1 VIEAIYALLAF
12 IGGLSGAFLSSYF
25 KEKGKN
31 IATKEDIAYITKEI
45 EEVKYEY
52 TRETESL
59 RSNLSNQ
66 IKVSGF
72 RYEKEYEILSD
83 LTEKLVDVRD
93 SALSMRPE
101 LDYIDPKKDP
111 QEITNERLDR
121 FQKSHYALYL
131 SREKTRPFY
140 SQEIYAAILEV
151 ESAARLESIQFKH
164 RDHYEDHNKQDY
176 WEQAVKNQK
185 EIASAATTALDAIR
199 SRVEK
204 WECIS

>member
-1 VIEAIYALLAF
+1 MPHTAALCNHLGVRSVVEEIYALLAF

-31 IATKEDIAYITKEI
+31 VATKEDILHITKEI
-45 EEVKYEY
+45 EKVKYEY

-83 LTEKLVDVRD
+83 LTDKLVDVRD

-140 SQEIYAAILEV
+140 SQEIYAAILAV
-151 ESAARLESIQFKH
+151 ESAARLESIQFQY
-164 RDHYEDHNKQDY
+164 RNPYEDHYKQ
-176 WEQAVKNQK
+176 
-185 EIASAATTALDAIR
+185 
-199 SRVEK
+199 
-204 WECIS
+204 

>member
-1 VIEAIYALLAF
+1 MVEEIYALLAF

-31 IATKEDIAYITKEI
+31 VATKEDISHITKEI
-45 EEVKYEY
+45 EKVKYEY

-83 LTEKLVDVRD
+83 LTDKLVDVRD

-140 SQEIYAAILEV
+140 SQEIYAAILAV
-151 ESAARLESIQFKH
+151 ESAARLESIQFQY
-164 RDHYEDHNKQDY
+164 RNPYEDHYKQDY
-176 WEQAVKNQK
+176 WDQAVKNQK
-185 EIASAATTALDAIR
+185 EIANAATAALDAIR
-199 SRVEK
+199 TRVEK
-204 WECIS
+204 WERIS